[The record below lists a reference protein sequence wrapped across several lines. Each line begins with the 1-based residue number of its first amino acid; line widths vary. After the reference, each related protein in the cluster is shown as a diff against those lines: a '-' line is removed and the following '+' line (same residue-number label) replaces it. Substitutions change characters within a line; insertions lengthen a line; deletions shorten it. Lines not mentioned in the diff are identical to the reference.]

1 MNKDKIK
8 IIIAISLGIIAIAI
22 LLGMLIKV
30 LTINFKRAEEYQA
43 TKQETPVVQ
52 CEHEFVVT
60 SRYNILL
67 NKYKTFSKCIKCGLE
82 V

>member
-1 MNKDKIK
+1 MNKDKIET
-8 IIIAISLGIIAIAI
+8 ITVISIGIIATAI
-22 LLGMLIKV
+22 LLGMLLTV

-52 CEHEFVVT
+52 CEHEFIVT

-67 NKYKTFSKCIKCGLE
+67 KRYRTFSKCIK
-82 V
+82 